1 MDLVS
6 IQKHGLAQKNESLTT
21 GLTNGNDRRIESVHS
36 GLMSFQR
43 FWLKVLAKAP
53 SPAGWTFL

>member
-6 IQKHGLAQKNESLTT
+6 IQKNGFAQKNESLTT
-21 GLTNGNDRRIESVHS
+21 GLTNGNDRRIESGHS

-43 FWLKVLAKAP
+43 YEDLIGLIA
-53 SPAGWTFL
+53 